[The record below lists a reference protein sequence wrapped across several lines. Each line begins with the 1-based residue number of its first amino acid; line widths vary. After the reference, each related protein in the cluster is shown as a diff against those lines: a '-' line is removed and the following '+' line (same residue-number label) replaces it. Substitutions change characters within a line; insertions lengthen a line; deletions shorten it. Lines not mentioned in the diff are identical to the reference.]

1 MKTEKSINVYNEII
15 NSTIEGIIVLQD
27 GFIKN
32 INNSLL
38 EILGYENQDDLVDK
52 LVTGILIPTSTE
64 NFIKYNQ
71 KFFQELSLVKKNGEI
86 IPVIIKIKDIIYGEE
101 EYKVI
106 YILDFTEIKEKERML
121 IHQSKLSIMGEMI
134 SMIAHQWRQPLAIIT
149 SMLTR
154 IKLKLNTDKIDKE
167 FLDDSLK
174 GINQYIQYMS
184 STIEDFRNLF
194 SKDSKKELICLNE
207 IIMIAYSLLEKS
219 FLSQNIKIKIIKK
232 DLEKK
237 FLPKNELIQIFLNI
251 LNNAKDAFLER
262 NIENPLIKVYFD
274 EVDEKQKIYIEDNA
288 GGIEEDVA
296 IKIFNPYFSTKNK
309 KNGSGL
315 GLYICKSILEK
326 DKLGEIELKNKEDG
340 TIFIITIN

>member
-134 SMIAHQWRQPLAIIT
+134 H
-149 SMLTR
+149 
-154 IKLKLNTDKIDKE
+154 
-167 FLDDSLK
+167 
-174 GINQYIQYMS
+174 ING
-184 STIEDFRNLF
+184 
-194 SKDSKKELICLNE
+194 
-207 IIMIAYSLLEKS
+207 
-219 FLSQNIKIKIIKK
+219 
-232 DLEKK
+232 
-237 FLPKNELIQIFLNI
+237 
-251 LNNAKDAFLER
+251 
-262 NIENPLIKVYFD
+262 
-274 EVDEKQKIYIEDNA
+274 DNH
-288 GGIEEDVA
+288 
-296 IKIFNPYFSTKNK
+296 
-309 KNGSGL
+309 
-315 GLYICKSILEK
+315 
-326 DKLGEIELKNKEDG
+326 
-340 TIFIITIN
+340 